1 MSAVMTH
8 PLSKEFQAAMRH
20 LPIALAHD
28 DASAEVR
35 ERSVPPPSEI
45 RLQSAVVAPDANVDP
60 YADPPC
66 TD

>member
-1 MSAVMTH
+1 
-8 PLSKEFQAAMRH
+8 MRH

-28 DASAEVR
+28 DASAEAR
-35 ERSVPPPSEI
+35 EKNAPPPSEI

>member
-1 MSAVMTH
+1 MTH

-20 LPIALAHD
+20 FPVALAHD
-28 DASAEVR
+28 DASAEAR
-35 ERSVPPPSEI
+35 ERSVPPPRPSET
-45 RLQSAVVAPDANVDP
+45 RLQTAVVASDANTDP